1 MGSLGALMGSL
12 YAEMEPAILLDR
24 TAHKTGLAVGAN
36 RRIWSFNEL
45 PEKAKLQCDLM
56 KKLSGRDKVPAK
68 AQSRQVLDPRQKC
81 IVSTNH
87 LPELG
92 TVNAAIDQRLLVV
105 RFPVLFKAM
114 SESEVE
120 SAFVRRADPN
130 LKQRVEENLSVF
142 LKWLVEGAV
151 RWYNGSSNQSFKTSA
166 PPAVEQATTEYIDKY
181 DTLVPFI
188 RARCIRGAHLKVYTC
203 ELLEAYN
210 AYYYGSSR
218 KAINTRDL
226 ADMMH
231 RFRDRYPHGTN
242 LGDKRLNGYRGLSLK

>member
-1 MGSLGALMGSL
+1 MGSLGASMGSL

-24 TAHKTGLAVGAN
+24 TAHKTGLAVGVN

-45 PEKAKLQCDLM
+45 PEKAKLQCDIM
-56 KKLSGRDKVPAK
+56 KKLSGRDKVPVK

-105 RFPVLFKAM
+105 RFPVLFKTM
-114 SESEVE
+114 SDSEVE

-130 LKQRVEENLSVF
+130 LKQKVEENLPVF

-151 RWYNGSSNQSFKTSA
+151 RWYNDSSTSFKALA
-166 PPAVEQATTEYIDKY
+166 PPAAEQTTTEYIDKY

-188 RARCIRGAHLKVYTC
+188 RARCIRGAHLENYTC

-210 AYYYGSSR
+210 AYYYGSPR
-218 KAINTRDL
+218 KAINTREL
-226 ADMMH
+226 ADMMS
-231 RFRDRYPHGTN
+231 RFRDCYPHGTN
-242 LGDKRLNGYRGLSLK
+242 LGDKKLNGYRGLSLK